1 MNGTFL
7 VGLVLVFGIIVIL
20 VYVVGIYNTLVR
32 LSNNIDK
39 AWSNIDVIL
48 KQRHDEL
55 PKLVQVCNSYMT
67 HERET
72 LESVTNARSAYSRS
86 TNVDEK
92 AKAENQLTR
101 ALGKLFAIAEQYPDL
116 KANQEFLNVQ
126 QRISSLENTIADRR
140 EFYNDSVNLYNI
152 RIPCKTITG
161 GRAVRSTR
169 RRADLRQPRRVK
181 RYSLNNGA
189 SQGKTSYVA
198 DRSRTSCCGNGIW
211 MSADWN
217 CSTRTWFNSP

>member
-1 MNGTFL
+1 MNGTLL
-7 VGLVLVFGIIVIL
+7 VGILLMFGIVSIV

-32 LSNNIDK
+32 LANNIDK

-55 PKLVQVCNSYMT
+55 PKLVKVCNSYMT

-72 LESVTNARSAYSRS
+72 LESVTNARSVYGRS
-86 TNVDEK
+86 TSVDEK

-101 ALGKLFAIAEQYPDL
+101 ALGRLFAVAEQYPDL

-126 QRISSLENTIADRR
+126 QRISALENTIADRR

-152 RIPCKTITG
+152 RIEQIPAVWVAQQIG
-161 GRAVRSTR
+161 YRARPLLTVAESDRTDVELAFAN
-169 RRADLRQPRRVK
+169 RA
-181 RYSLNNGA
+181 A
-189 SQGKTSYVA
+189 
-198 DRSRTSCCGNGIW
+198 
-211 MSADWN
+211 
-217 CSTRTWFNSP
+217 

>member
-1 MNGTFL
+1 MNGTLL
-7 VGLVLVFGIIVIL
+7 VGILLMFGIVSIM

-32 LSNNIDK
+32 LANNIDK

-55 PKLVQVCNSYMT
+55 PKLVKVCNSYMS

-72 LESVTNARSAYSRS
+72 LESVTNARSVYGRS
-86 TNVDEK
+86 TSVDAK

-101 ALGKLFAIAEQYPDL
+101 ALGRLFAVAEQYPDL

-126 QRISSLENTIADRR
+126 QRISALENTIADRR

-152 RIPCKTITG
+152 RIEQIPAVWVAQQVG
-161 GRAVRSTR
+161 YRARPLLAVAQSDRQDVELTFAN
-169 RRADLRQPRRVK
+169 RA
-181 RYSLNNGA
+181 A
-189 SQGKTSYVA
+189 
-198 DRSRTSCCGNGIW
+198 
-211 MSADWN
+211 
-217 CSTRTWFNSP
+217 

>member
-1 MNGTFL
+1 MNGTFV
-7 VGLVLVFGIIVIL
+7 VGLVLVFGIIGIL
-20 VYVVGIYNTLVR
+20 VYAVGIYNTLVR

-39 AWSNIDVIL
+39 AWSNIDVTL

-55 PKLVQVCNSYMT
+55 PKLVQVCNGYMT

-86 TNVDEK
+86 TSVDEK

-101 ALGKLFAIAEQYPDL
+101 ALGKLFAVAEQYPDL

-126 QRISSLENTIADRR
+126 QRISSLESTIADRR

-152 RIPCKTITG
+152 RIEQIPAVWVAQQVGYHARPLLAVAQSDRQDVELTFAN
-161 GRAVRSTR
+161 RA
-169 RRADLRQPRRVK
+169 A
-181 RYSLNNGA
+181 
-189 SQGKTSYVA
+189 
-198 DRSRTSCCGNGIW
+198 
-211 MSADWN
+211 
-217 CSTRTWFNSP
+217 

>member
-1 MNGTFL
+1 MNSAL
-7 VGLVLVFGIIVIL
+7 MVGGLLMFGVLGMM
-20 VYVVGIYNTLVR
+20 VYAAGLYNTLVR

-72 LESVTNARSAYSRS
+72 LERVTNARSAYGRS
-86 TNVDEK
+86 TSVDDK
-92 AKAENQLTR
+92 AKAENQLTS
-101 ALGKLFAIAEQYPDL
+101 ALGHLFAVAEQYPDL

-126 QRISSLENTIADRR
+126 QRISALENTIADRR

-152 RIPCKTITG
+152 RIEQIPAVWVAQQVG
-161 GRAVRSTR
+161 YRARPLLAVAQSDR
-169 RRADLRQPRRVK
+169 RDVELAFANRA
-181 RYSLNNGA
+181 A
-189 SQGKTSYVA
+189 
-198 DRSRTSCCGNGIW
+198 
-211 MSADWN
+211 
-217 CSTRTWFNSP
+217 